1 MFNIN
6 NDKNFSDSA
15 STSNKF
21 IIALVHSI
29 EKFEL
34 QDGEELNASVVNYV
48 INHFWNTLKDD
59 VNVDEEIKEVL
70 FDSLSLITEN
80 DKKALFIHLSNL
92 DFESKNAD
100 FISKMVDLIH
110 NKMNTENNIEN
121 IEDSIDLKDTKLIE
135 YKSLKSQVKKIIH
148 SLGLEKQISVQGA
161 ISLFDVIVKNNQ
173 DQEDASLYTKVFVKS
188 NYIETLKQ
196 DLQQNFKTIIG
207 VNDELNQIL
216 NIK

>member
-29 EKFEL
+29 EKFKL

-110 NKMNTENNIEN
+110 NKMNNEINIEN

-188 NYIETLKQ
+188 NYIETLKK